1 MRSVIFLFAA
11 LVVAQP
17 ATMNQPK
24 ESVVGTWKLVS
35 YWNVSATGEKSAP
48 YGEHPT
54 GFITYTADGRMSAI
68 ISADGRKPMST
79 GDRFAAGAEERAA
92 AFSSFLAYAG
102 TYTLTGEKVV
112 HHVQAAWLQSWVG
125 TDVVRSVTMQ
135 RDKIVLR
142 TESRE
147 VRGVSQVGELTW
159 QRVP

>member
-1 MRSVIFLFAA
+1 MRSLMFLLAA

-17 ATMNQPK
+17 ATMNQNK
-24 ESVVGTWKLVS
+24 DSIVGTWKLLS
-35 YWNVSATGEKSAP
+35 YWNVSASGEKTAP

-68 ISADGRKPMST
+68 ISADGRKPMSIT
-79 GDRFAAGAEERAA
+79 DRFTAGTEERAA

-102 TYTLTGEKVV
+102 TYTFTGDKVV

-135 RDKIVLR
+135 GDKVILR
-142 TESRE
+142 TESRQ
-147 VRGVSQVGELTW
+147 VRGVAQVGELTW